1 MNELYNKKILIVDD
15 EADLL
20 DMLENILRKEGFFRI
35 YKAPDFRSAN
45 KILHNNKMH
54 CCILDIMLPDG
65 DGFDLIQAIR
75 KASNIPVIF
84 LTAKGEGEGRVTGF
98 KLGADDYIVKPF
110 LPEELILRLT
120 AILKRAYNIDKK
132 DSKLSFNLGNRN
144 VNLETATVLNNNEEI
159 SLTAKE
165 YILLKK
171 LYENKN
177 KIVSNDSL
185 CETAWGDDYY
195 GYENT
200 LMVHI
205 RRLREKIEADPS
217 NPKYLVTLKGLG
229 YKLVINDEQ

>member
-35 YKAPDFRSAN
+35 YKSCDIKGAN
-45 KILHNNKMH
+45 KILKETKLH

-65 DGFDLIQAIR
+65 DGFDLIQAI
-75 KASNIPVIF
+75 KKFSNIPVIF
-84 LTAKGEGEGRVTGF
+84 LTAKGEGDDRITGL

-110 LPEELILRLT
+110 LSEELILRLLSV
-120 AILKRAYNIDKK
+120 LKRVYILDTA
-132 DSKLSFNLGNRN
+132 SAETSFILGNRT
-144 VNLETATVLNNNEEI
+144 VNLETGTVSFNDMELT
-159 SLTAKE
+159 LTAKE

-171 LYENKN
+171 LHENKN
-177 KIVSNDSL
+177 KIVTNDSL
-185 CETAWGDDYY
+185 CETAWGDDYF

-205 RRLREKIEADPS
+205 RRIREKIEAEPS
-217 NPKYLVTLKGLG
+217 KPKHLLTLKGLG
-229 YKLVINDEQ
+229 YKLVISDEQ